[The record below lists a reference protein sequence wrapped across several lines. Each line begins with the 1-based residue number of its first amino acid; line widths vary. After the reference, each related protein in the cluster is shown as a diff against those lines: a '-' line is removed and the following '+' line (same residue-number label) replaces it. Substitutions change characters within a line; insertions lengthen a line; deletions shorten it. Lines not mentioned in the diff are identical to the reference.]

1 MTDPLIAGDAA
12 EPREW
17 DIGNRTLI
25 SSVGQ
30 RHALGVLNARYPLL
44 LPVRSVLKFDDV
56 LDDQRVAG
64 VGVIADQ
71 RSGIVCGEVD
81 PVTGTPQ
88 GIAGANPAGP
98 VAGAMHLH
106 ALRSVPPQEGAK
118 DTYSSTLSN
127 RLNGS

>member
-1 MTDPLIAGDAA
+1 MTNLLIAGDAA

-25 SSVGQ
+25 ISVGQ
-30 RHALGVLNARYPLL
+30 RHALGVLNARHPLL
-44 LPVRSVLKFDDV
+44 LPGGSVLESDDV

-71 RSGIVCGEVD
+71 RGGIACDEVD

-88 GIAGANPAGP
+88 GIADANPAGP
-98 VAGAMHLH
+98 VAGARHLH
-106 ALRSVPPQEGAK
+106 ALRSVPPQEQQP
-118 DTYSSTLSN
+118 
-127 RLNGS
+127 

>member
-1 MTDPLIAGDAA
+1 MTDPLIVGDAA

-25 SSVGQ
+25 SSADQ

-71 RSGIVCGEVD
+71 GSGIVCGEVG

-98 VAGAMHLH
+98 VARACTCMRC
-106 ALRSVPPQEGAK
+106 AACRRKWAPRTPTRPRSRTA
-118 DTYSSTLSN
+118 
-127 RLNGS
+127 